1 LVFIPIFKQKYLLF
15 ADSWFYKNKNLVLAI
30 FIIMMQLNLPVYPF
44 RIKTVDGRRS
54 IFDTFRKRWVALTP
68 EEWVRQHFVRFLAE
82 ELGYPVAL
90 IAVERSLKINQHD
103 FRADVVVF
111 SRTGNPLL
119 VVECKAPEVKIGQ
132 QVFDQ
137 VARYNLDFQVDWLVV
152 TNGLSHYCCR
162 LDRANNRCI
171 FAEQIPYYETIN
183 QSVNS

>member
-1 LVFIPIFKQKYLLF
+1 
-15 ADSWFYKNKNLVLAI
+15 
-30 FIIMMQLNLPVYPF
+30 M
-44 RIKTVDGRRS
+44 
-54 IFDTFRKRWVALTP
+54 
-68 EEWVRQHFVRFLAE
+68 
-82 ELGYPVAL
+82 AL